1 MQALTGR
8 FPGPGEPDPPIA
20 PLELMICDTT
30 EAPEACGL
38 VQLAHTCD
46 AGLMYGTTYGYRS
59 SVTKMMVAHLHR
71 TADQVLADAEVKP
84 GDGVLEIGSNDG
96 TMQKYLAGR
105 GLKLVAMDPS
115 AGKFA
120 SNYPPET
127 TLLVDFFSAGA
138 VQAAVPGQTFKAVIS
153 LSMFYDLPEPLR
165 FMQEI
170 RDSLDPEGLWCFEQA
185 YLPPTFTALC
195 YDTICHEHLAYYG
208 LHQIQWLAKRAGLKL
223 LDVATNDV
231 NGGSFRVYAARAES
245 TRPANTAALN
255 AAFALED
262 SLHLAKTETWAIFAQ
277 RVREHRA
284 RVEDFFETA
293 NKAGETV
300 LGLGASTKLN
310 VVLQYAGVTPTWMP
324 AIGERDPLKVG
335 LRTPRTNIPIIS
347 EDEARARNPKYFFVG
362 PWHFREEIVQ
372 REKAFLDSGGSL
384 VFSLPQFEIVSKTG
398 TRRD

>member
-20 PLELMICDTT
+20 PLELVICDKTH
-30 EAPEACGL
+30 APDACGL

-46 AGLMYGTTYGYRS
+46 ASLMYGATYGYRS
-59 SVTKMMVAHLHR
+59 SVTQMMVAHLQR
-71 TADQVLADAEVKP
+71 TADHVLAQAEVKP

-120 SNYPPET
+120 ANYPLET
-127 TLLVDFFSAGA
+127 TLLVDFFSARA
-138 VQAAVPGQTFKAVIS
+138 VQTAVPGQTFKAVIS
-153 LSMFYDLPEPLR
+153 LSMFYDLEEPLR
-165 FMQEI
+165 FMEEI
-170 RDSLDPEGLWCFEQA
+170 RDSLAPDGLWCFEQA

-208 LHQIQWLAKRAGLKL
+208 LHQIQWMAGRAGLKL
-223 LDVATNDV
+223 IDVATNDV
-231 NGGSFRVYAARAES
+231 NGGSFRVYAARADS
-245 TRPANTAALN
+245 ARAANTAALK
-255 AAFALED
+255 AAFDLEND
-262 SLHLAKTETWAIFAQ
+262 LKLGHTETWAAFAQ

-284 RVEDFFETA
+284 RVEDFFEA
-293 NKAGETV
+293 AHRAGDLV

-310 VVLQYAGVTPTWMP
+310 VVLQYAGVTPAWMP

-335 LRTPRTNIPIIS
+335 LRTPRTGIPIIS
-347 EDEARARNPKYFFVG
+347 EVEARARKPKYFFVG

-372 REKAFLDSGGSL
+372 REKPYLDDGGSL
-384 VFSLPQFEIVSKTG
+384 VFSLPRFEIVSKSG
-398 TRRD
+398 VRVD